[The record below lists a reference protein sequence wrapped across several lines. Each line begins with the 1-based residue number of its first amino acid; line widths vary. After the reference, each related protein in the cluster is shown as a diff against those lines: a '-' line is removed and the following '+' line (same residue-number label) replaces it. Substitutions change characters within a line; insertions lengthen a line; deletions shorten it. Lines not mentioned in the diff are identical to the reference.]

1 VRRSNEEALTRGK
14 LIVGPQHSTSKKKG
28 VQRLVAKGCRK
39 NNRRTARPR
48 LAAIVV
54 VVLLTLAAFGQDR
67 PQSQAPAQ
75 IRLGV
80 RLFKDARF
88 SSPQGDL
95 RNSCSSCHLY
105 DEDPQGMRAHT
116 DFFSRSWVPWRSG
129 DPRRDELRNSPAIL
143 DAAMM
148 PRLHFDGEFGSLEDL
163 VKGTLSG
170 RPMGW
175 LPGEQDQ
182 AFDRVR
188 EIILK
193 DTGGEDSYRAEFK
206 AAFGDELG
214 TLTRSD
220 VIDRVAKAIAAYM
233 RTLKTSRAT
242 AYDRFIEA
250 NGLDRGPAQ
259 DEDLKAF
266 GRRLLNRVVALERRR
281 KLKLPRGFDSA
292 ALRGLKVFFRT
303 SGKVASGNCVACHAP
318 PLFTDFSFHN
328 MGISQSE
335 YDRVNGEGS
344 FGELKIPV
352 AAQVRR
358 PSSQFRET
366 PSKQRLGCADLGYWN
381 FADLKSSSLRR
392 PGETDD
398 RFLQRMIATFKTP
411 TLRNLAYT
419 SPYMHTGG
427 FPTVEDAL
435 AELMRLS
442 EMAREGRVR
451 EGDEGLARIR
461 ISRVDIPSLVA
472 FLKTLNED
480 LKPGGKH

>member
-1 VRRSNEEALTRGK
+1 VHRSNEEALTRSK
-14 LIVGPQHSTSKKKG
+14 LIVALKAAHRKKG
-28 VQRLVAKGCRK
+28 IQRLVANGCRK
-39 NNRRTARPR
+39 TNRRATGSK
-48 LAAIVV
+48 LAAIGAI
-54 VVLLTLAAFGQDR
+54 VLLALAAFGQDR
-67 PQSQAPAQ
+67 SQSQESPQ
-75 IRLGV
+75 IRLGLK
-80 RLFKDARF
+80 LFKDARF

-129 DPRRDELRNSPAIL
+129 DPRRDELRNSPTIL

-148 PRLHFDGEFGSLEDL
+148 PRLHFDGEFASLEDL

-193 DTGGEDSYRAEFK
+193 DTGSEDSYRAEFK
-206 AAFGDELG
+206 AAFGDDLG
-214 TLTRSD
+214 TLTRRD
-220 VIDRVAKAIAAYM
+220 VIDRVAKAIATYM

-250 NGLDRGPAQ
+250 NGLDRSSAQ
-259 DEDLKAF
+259 DEEPKAF
-266 GRRLLNRVVALERRR
+266 GRRLLNKVAALERRR
-281 KLKLPRGFDSA
+281 ELKLPRGFDPA

-303 SGKVASGNCVACHAP
+303 SGNVASGNCVACHAP

-335 YDRVNGEGS
+335 YDRVNGEGG
-344 FGELKIPV
+344 FAELKIPA
-352 AAQVRR
+352 AAQVQR

-366 PSKQRLGCADLGYWN
+366 PSKQKPGCADLGYWN
-381 FADLKSSSLRR
+381 FVDLESSSLRR
-392 PGETDD
+392 SRETDE

-411 TLRNLAYT
+411 TLRDLAYT
-419 SPYMHTGG
+419 YPYMHTGG
-427 FPTVEDAL
+427 FTTVEDTL
-435 AELMRLS
+435 EELMRLS
-442 EMAREGRVR
+442 EMARQGRIR
-451 EGDEGLARIR
+451 EGDEELPRIR
-461 ISRVDIPSLVA
+461 ITEVDIPALAA
-472 FLKTLNED
+472 FLRTLNED
-480 LKPGGKH
+480 LKPGGKY

>member
-1 VRRSNEEALTRGK
+1 
-14 LIVGPQHSTSKKKG
+14 
-28 VQRLVAKGCRK
+28 
-39 NNRRTARPR
+39 
-48 LAAIVV
+48 
-54 VVLLTLAAFGQDR
+54 
-67 PQSQAPAQ
+67 
-75 IRLGV
+75 
-80 RLFKDARF
+80 
-88 SSPQGDL
+88 
-95 RNSCSSCHLY
+95 
-105 DEDPQGMRAHT
+105 MRAHT

-129 DPRRDELRNSPAIL
+129 DPRRDELRNSPTIL

-148 PRLHFDGEFGSLEDL
+148 PLLHFDGEFASLEDL

-188 EIILK
+188 ETLLK
-193 DTGGEDSYRAEFK
+193 DIGGENSYCAEFK
-206 AAFGDELG
+206 AAFGDDLG
-214 TLTRSD
+214 TLAPNA

-233 RTLKTSRAT
+233 RTLRTSRAT

-250 NGLDRGPAQ
+250 NGLDRSPAQ
-259 DEDLKAF
+259 DEEPKAF
-266 GRRLLNRVVALERRR
+266 GRRLLNRVAALERRR
-281 KLKLPRGFDSA
+281 ALKLPRGFDPA
-292 ALRGLKVFFRT
+292 ALRGLKVFFHT
-303 SGKVASGNCVACHAP
+303 NDSSASGNCVACHAP

-328 MGISQSE
+328 TGISQRE

-352 AAQVRR
+352 PAEVRR
-358 PSSQFRET
+358 PSPRFRET
-366 PSKQRLGCADLGYWN
+366 PSKQKPGCADLGYWN
-381 FADLKSSSLRR
+381 FVDLESSSLRR
-392 PGETDD
+392 SGEADD

-435 AELMRLS
+435 EELMRLS

-451 EGDEGLARIR
+451 EGDAELARIR
-461 ISRVDIPSLVA
+461 ISEVDIPPLVA

-480 LKPGGKH
+480 LKRGGKY